1 MAKWYN
7 VNLQNIPCY
16 NRFKKRMHED
26 LQELYRK
33 YLSGDLGGNPSPPI
47 PDPNIPLYNVNIH
60 NELFEE
66 WGFEDSF
73 QENWLIINQYENLF
87 REEFNFLNQI
97 NEYSLILLETFQE
110 NWFVLN
116 TYQNNILMES
126 FNDSWFTINNYDINS
141 FAENF
146 AGVWI

>member
-47 PDPNIPLYNVNIH
+47 PDPNIPLYNVNIY

-87 REEFNFLNQI
+87 IEDFNFLNQI
-97 NEYSLILLETFQE
+97 NDYFLAITEIFQE
-110 NWFVLN
+110 NWFILN
-116 TYQNNILMES
+116 MYQNNILIES
-126 FNDSWFTINNYDINS
+126 FNNSWFTINNYGINS

-146 AGVWI
+146 EGAWI